1 VAVDASVALSELV
14 GSAAFE
20 GAGFLGGGVVVDAP
34 VALSELIGA
43 AGFGG
48 AGFLGGGYV
57 VQKWRP
63 HSGHSQN

>member
-1 VAVDASVALSELV
+1 MALSELI
-14 GSAAFE
+14 GAADFG
-20 GAGFLGGGVVVDAP
+20 GACFFGGGVVVDAS

-48 AGFLGGGYV
+48 AGFFGGGYV

>member
-1 VAVDASVALSELV
+1 MVDASVALSELI
-14 GSAAFE
+14 GAADFG
-20 GAGFLGGGVVVDAP
+20 GAGFFGGGVVVDAP